1 MRVQTGRPI
10 ARVAAKA
17 EFSKDSV
24 IPIRPSRKGE
34 YPYSDRRFLQ
44 PLCQIIE
51 SVKDTLQVLWPS
63 LEPSP
68 EVEAR
73 MASLCLTM
81 HLIRER
87 QPRLPHR
94 PALKC

>member
-51 SVKDTLQVLWPS
+51 SVKIPS
-63 LEPSP
+63 RS
-68 EVEAR
+68 
-73 MASLCLTM
+73 SG
-81 HLIRER
+81 
-87 QPRLPHR
+87 PRWN
-94 PALKC
+94 PAQRWRLGWLACV